1 MNSLNKISNLKKH
14 DLNCNMFSVYD
25 YDGLSMQELLSQ
37 FFTKI
42 NECIDLSNK
51 TFDLSSWLLNEGL
64 KTEVVEQLLKWYD
77 DGTLEEIITEDIFK
91 SLNNKIENL
100 KSYKV
105 YVKDFPSVQDAINY
119 AVTLK
124 KDEISLPYNGSSIG
138 RVTIDLCGDNHV
150 INSTLYLNPNNNSIS
165 HLTIKN
171 GTLSIGNN
179 FNGNCI
185 LQLGGSGHSYKNIIS
200 DIIFNGR
207 QDKDVIGV
215 EIISCINTT
224 IYNCQFID
232 VNRGIY
238 DSQNSHE
245 TIIKANH
252 FLKND
257 RSKMLELAIE
267 SDNDSIISDNVII
280 GYKVALKLNGN
291 GNIVKGNHFYNIDE
305 WGIDCDN
312 NSMLN
317 SVTNNYFDGCCLRI
331 GKGGYQSI
339 ISNNLFTHQNKYS
352 AIYTIQGGE
361 GQWLQNVNITNNSIV
376 PSNSITPSHTISGV
390 MVDKPMKILTINS
403 DISLNDRYV
412 GAVVVN
418 SSYVLQLT
426 KILSK
431 NQANFIILSGV
442 ISDYNSISGTLQ
454 ATNVCLFDNQWVVS
468 KHDSIIIENNNTETY
483 EIKCGTNRHY
493 GNERMTIGGNFEVL
507 TIQKPTN
514 FNGDVTVPCLKRAKY
529 IQVLSTVNATKG
541 SSVGYSMINQN
552 GLISNYCQYVQNRDG
567 LMYRSDTK
575 CGHVL
580 GDLSGSAEIYV
591 KEFGENYI
599 TFNINSSIPDDDYT
613 IFLDIISM

>member
-1 MNSLNKISNLKKH
+1 MTKKYTEAEMQSNELKRIENEENRIENEAERIANEIQRIAKEEIR
-14 DLNCNMFSVYD
+14 S
-25 YDGLSMQELLSQ
+25 G
-37 FFTKI
+37 I
-42 NECIDLSNK
+42 NERLDEINS
-51 TFDLSSWLLNEGL
+51 
-64 KTEVVEQLLKWYD
+64 QLAQINTYR
-77 DGTLEEIITEDIFK
+77 
-91 SLNNKIENL
+91 
-100 KSYKV
+100 V
-105 YVKDFPSVQDAINY
+105 YVKNYQSIQHAIDY
-119 AVTLK
+119 AVSLK
-124 KDEISLPYNGSSIG
+124 KDKITLPYNATSLSNVI
-138 RVTIDLCGDNHV
+138 IDLCGEV
-150 INSTLYLNPNNNSIS
+150 YEINNFLNLNPNNDSIS
-165 HLTIKN
+165 HLTITN
-171 GTLSIGNN
+171 GTILISSD
-179 FNGNCI
+179 FSDDCI
-185 LQLGGSGHSYKNIIS
+185 LSLGGSGHSYKNIIS
-200 DIIFNGR
+200 KVIFVGQLNKNVTGI
-207 QDKDVIGV
+207 K
-215 EIISCINTT
+215 IISAINTT
-224 IYNCQFID
+224 IENCQFID

-257 RSKMLELAIE
+257 GVEMLESAIE
-267 SDNDSIISDNVII
+267 TDNDSIISDNVII
-280 GYKVALKLNGN
+280 GYNVALKLNGN
-291 GNIVKGNHFYNIDE
+291 GNIVKGNHFYNVDE

-317 SVTNNYFDGCCLRI
+317 SITNNYFDGCCLRI
-331 GKGGYQSI
+331 GKGGYQSV

-352 AIYTIQGGE
+352 AIYTKQGGE
-361 GQWLQNVNITNNSIV
+361 GQWLQRVNITNNSIV
-376 PSNSITPSHTISGV
+376 PSNSITPSYTISGV
-390 MVDKPMKILTINS
+390 MVDRPMKILTINS

-442 ISDYNSISGTLQ
+442 ISDYNDISGTLQ
-454 ATNVCLFDNQWVVS
+454 ATNVCLFDNEWIAS

-493 GNERMTIGGNFEVL
+493 GNEHMTIGGNFEIL
-507 TIQKPTN
+507 SIQKPTN
-514 FNGDVTVPCLKRAKY
+514 FNGDVVVPCFKKPKY

-541 SSVGYSMINQN
+541 SSVGYSMVNQN

-567 LMYRSDTK
+567 LMYRSGTK

-580 GDLSGSAEIYV
+580 GDSSGSAEIYV

-599 TFNINSSIPDDDYT
+599 TFNINSSIPDSDYT